1 MKNNNAALVIG
12 LCSHGL
18 SITRALASKGIDV
31 FCIEKDFS
39 LPGTKTNKCREIIRI
54 ENYESECLLKFLKN
68 NTGKFSSYDHVVLFP
83 SNDKHVKFI
92 TENIDKIPSLYKV
105 SWSNCTDTIGKLLEK
120 KNIESASLEKNL
132 NYPNSRVF
140 SCDDIPLTG
149 DFDFS
154 FPTIIKPNAPLSSF
168 KTEIAKNINEL
179 KEILVNHKNES
190 PLLVQEYVRGADTS
204 IYFCALIYK
213 DGVELSHLCGRKIK
227 SYPLA
232 RGQTTIAETVIADDV
247 YEVARKFFSGLN
259 ITGPVS
265 LEIKKDP
272 DGKIWIIEP
281 TVGRTDFWS
290 ELCIAAGFNLPYIE
304 YCIATESSEIID
316 KNYTD
321 IMWYDSEK
329 SPTSYFEDIY
339 NYKKIWPK
347 GKKPVFSYF
356 KADDIKPFLTSTK
369 QFIINHLH
377 FKP

>member
-39 LPGTKTNKCREIIRI
+39 LPGTKTNKCIEILRI
-54 ENYESECLLKFLKN
+54 DNYESDCLLSFLKAN
-68 NTGKFSSYDHVVLFP
+68 IEKFSSYENVVLFP

-92 TENIDKIPSLYKV
+92 TENADKIPRLYKI
-105 SWSNCTDTIGKLLEK
+105 SWSNCTGVIGNLLEK
-120 KNIESASLEKNL
+120 KNIESVTLKNGL
-132 NYPNSRVF
+132 NYPKSRVF
-140 SCDDIPLTG
+140 SRDDIPLTG
-149 DFDFS
+149 DFYFS

-168 KTEIAKNINEL
+168 KTEIAKNIDEL
-179 KEILVNHKNES
+179 KLILVNHKNEC
-190 PLLVQEYVRGADTS
+190 PLLVQEYVSGTDTS

-213 DGVELSHLCGRKIK
+213 DGIELSHLCGRKIK

-247 YEVARKFFSGLN
+247 YEVAKKFFSGLK

-265 LEIKKDP
+265 LEIKKDS
-272 DGKIWIIEP
+272 DGQIWIIEP

-304 YCIATESSEIID
+304 YCIATESNERID
-316 KNYTD
+316 QNYTD

-329 SPTSYFEDIY
+329 SPTSYFEDIFS
-339 NYKKIWPK
+339 YKRIWPK

-356 KADDIKPFLTSTK
+356 RVDDIKPFFTSTK
-369 QFIINHLH
+369 KFIINHLH
-377 FKP
+377 LK